1 MASEP
6 RDAPIAGRYVPE
18 PDRPADF
25 LSPGLRAVRASD
37 RSRAPGALAALRI
50 LPAAPPR
57 AGAILALAEAAIPRL
72 LPPLGH
78 GVFAGAAWV
87 VVPAPPGPALSAAS
101 PWDEAELLAR
111 VLRPA
116 AATLAALAQLGLT
129 HRAIRP
135 DNLFR
140 DRSGEVV
147 LGPAWAEPPAS
158 LQPALFEPP
167 ASQLCLKS
175 GRGDGDIA
183 DDVYALGV
191 VLLTL
196 ALGRAPLAGL
206 DEAAILRRKVELGS
220 YDALVGREAL
230 PAALADLLRGMLA
243 EAPEHRPSP
252 ALLCDPGAAR
262 SRRSIVRMP
271 RPAERG
277 LAVGPVQAWSA
288 RGLALAMAQHP
299 EPATALLQA
308 GAVTTW
314 LRRAL
319 SNNILATRL
328 EAALAG
334 LGTGGRTGE
343 PLAVMRAVAVLDP
356 LAPLC
361 WRGVSLWPDG
371 LGPALVEARQD
382 KATLGAL
389 QELIASEATV
399 GWARLRPERSDP
411 ERVRMESRSHHLL
424 LGSGSSTG
432 AGAASAPALPGAAV
446 ARLIYELNPLLAC
459 ASPALGRYVAIRLP
473 DLLLALEAVAQDG
486 GTQSG
491 GAQGAATPGGA
502 TPDATPAP
510 LPLDA
515 EMLAFVAARHGQRQ
529 DGASLPGAAMRQAE
543 LLGLLQQRLRV
554 GPLPALAGWLLRGGL
569 SDLSAWQNSE
579 TRDRLAARLV
589 ELAAQGLVHGMVDL
603 LNDDAAVSRDRAEA
617 DLAHAEVIRI
627 DARLAALAALRA
639 GRLDVARRAGRDVV
653 GSIGLVLAAGFLM
666 LAVLS

>member
-18 PDRPADF
+18 PDHLAAF
-25 LSPGLRAVRASD
+25 LAPDLRAVQASD
-37 RSRAPGALAALRI
+37 RARESPGGLAALRV

-72 LPPLGH
+72 LRPLAH

-87 VVPAPPGPALSAAS
+87 VVPAPPGPVISAAA
-101 PWDEAELLAR
+101 PWDEPELLGK

-116 AATLAALAQLGLT
+116 AAVLDALAQLGLT

-140 DRSGEVV
+140 DGSGEVV

-167 ASQLCLKS
+167 ASQVCLRS

-191 VLLTL
+191 VLLAL
-196 ALGRAPLAGL
+196 ALGRVPLAGL
-206 DEAAILRRKVELGS
+206 DDAAILRRKVELGS
-220 YDALVGREAL
+220 YDSLVGRESL

-243 EAPEHRPSP
+243 EDPAHRPAP
-252 ALLCDPGAAR
+252 ALLRDPAAAR
-262 SRRSIVRMP
+262 SRRSVVRRP
-271 RPAERG
+271 RPAERAI
-277 LAVGPVQAWSA
+277 AVGPVQTWSA

-299 EPATALLQA
+299 GPAAALLRG

-314 LRRAL
+314 LRRSLAD
-319 SNNILATRL
+319 NVLATRV

-334 LGTGGRTGE
+334 LGAGQRMSE
-343 PLAVMRAVAVLDP
+343 PLGVMRAVAVLDP

-361 WRGVSLWPDG
+361 WRGLSLWPDG
-371 LGPALVEARQD
+371 IGPALVHARQD
-382 KATLGAL
+382 RTALAAL
-389 QELIASEATV
+389 QELIASEAML
-399 GWARLRPERSDP
+399 GWARLRPERCDLEQARS
-411 ERVRMESRSHHLL
+411 ETRSHRLL
-424 LGSGSSTG
+424 LGSDAATG
-432 AGAASAPALPGAAV
+432 IGASPASGPAPLGGAA

-459 ASPALGRYVAIRLP
+459 ASPVLGRHVVVRLP
-473 DLLLALEAVAQDG
+473 DLLPALEAVAQDG
-486 GTQSG
+486 ATQD
-491 GAQGAATPGGA
+491 GAAQA
-502 TPDATPAP
+502 L

-515 EMLAFVAARHGQRQ
+515 EMLAFVAARHG
-529 DGASLPGAAMRQAE
+529 AAMRQAQ
-543 LLGLLQQRLRV
+543 LLGLLQQRLRA
-554 GPLPALAGWLLRGGL
+554 GPLPALAGWLLRSGL
-569 SDLSAWQNSE
+569 SDLSAWQSRR
-579 TRDRLAARLV
+579 TRERLAARLA
-589 ELAAQGLVHGMVDL
+589 ELAAQGSLHDMVEL
-603 LNDDAAVSRDRAEA
+603 LTDDAAVGRDQADA
-617 DLAHAEVIRI
+617 DLAYAEVIRI
-627 DARLAALAALRA
+627 DTRLSAL
-639 GRLDVARRAGRDVV
+639 VARRAGRLDMARRTGGDLV